1 MKKKCK
7 QAINNC
13 QRKRA
18 LQMAGSAFVSLDE
31 KGISCSKQ
39 KCLEVLEYD
48 KSIGENWFDMCIP
61 SEINA
66 QVKQAYSKVMS
77 GEMERE
83 EYYENEV
90 VTKSGRLIIG
100 IMH

>member
-1 MKKKCK
+1 M
-7 QAINNC
+7 
-13 QRKRA
+13 
-18 LQMAGSAFVSLDE
+18 MTSM
-31 KGISCSKQ
+31 
-39 KCLEVLEYD
+39 
-48 KSIGENWFDMCIP
+48 GENWFDMCIP

-90 VTKSGRLIIG
+90 VTKSGGMLLE
-100 IMH
+100 